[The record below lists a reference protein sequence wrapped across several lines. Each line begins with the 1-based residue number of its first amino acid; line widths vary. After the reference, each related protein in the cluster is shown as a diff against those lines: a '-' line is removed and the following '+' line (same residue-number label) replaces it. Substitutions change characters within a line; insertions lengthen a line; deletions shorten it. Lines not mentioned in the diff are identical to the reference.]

1 MKVYKKIVAA
11 LLASLMFGQTTN
23 GLNLNFIKM
32 ENKNINTVKS
42 SGKNLVKKVLIGGA
56 VCIGIPTAVIVP
68 IAIAKICKSRVNTPQ
83 IEDMSYLVAHI
94 SDRQLARK
102 ILEEAKKLQRRSG
115 GIFEIDR
122 SFFEIDPNAL
132 LRILTQINAVFD
144 KLPGFEKLLIED
156 SEKLRSRFMGGYK
169 FSFHAKEVDE
179 KEAGSFVT
187 IISQVVNNHS
197 DATTT
202 DPEEFNLRITIS
214 KNDFKDMKIAET
226 KIKESIGNGFLVK
239 VPEGKELESI
249 IVHELGH
256 ALQYALYSKTRQM
269 LPANDSEDDDTAK
282 FAEGNK
288 TEILQ
293 IAKDKYDTSNSHI
306 SNYGK
311 TNAEEW
317 FAELFAHAFLSD
329 APNNLGLA
337 MQDFLKTHGVY

>member
-1 MKVYKKIVAA
+1 MKVYKKIIAA
-11 LLASLMFGQTTN
+11 LLASLMPVQVAG
-23 GLNLNFIKM
+23 GLDLNSSKVENRIFNSVNL
-32 ENKNINTVKS
+32 ER
-42 SGKNLVKKVLIGGA
+42 KKLGRNVFIGGCLT
-56 VCIGIPTAVIVP
+56 CIGASAAGIGSLTLAE
-68 IAIAKICKSRVNTPQ
+68 AYKSRMQDVDKLVESL
-83 IEDMSYLVAHI
+83 EDKAVA
-94 SDRQLARK
+94 DK
-102 ILEEAKKLQRRSG
+102 ILEEVKKLQKRSN
-115 GIFEIDR
+115 GIFKVKE
-122 SFFEIDPNAL
+122 SFCKVDPYVSLRFLLQVNA
-132 LRILTQINAVFD
+132 ILD
-144 KLPGFEKLLIED
+144 LLPGFEKLLIRNH
-156 SEKLRSRFMGGYK
+156 SHFFISSYK
-169 FSFHAKEVDE
+169 FTFS
-179 KEAGSFVT
+179 T
-187 IISQVVNNHS
+187 
-197 DATTT
+197 
-202 DPEEFNLRITIS
+202 EEFECDSNKETIACFKYPVGKIKHNTKIKIS
-214 KNDFKDMKIAET
+214 KTHFNSLNGAET
-226 KIKESIGNGFLVK
+226 KIKNSILSAHNAKVK
-239 VPEGKELESI
+239 DGKELESI